1 MHALPTVVPV
11 LRSVRAGVPPRLPRQ
26 HVHARRFETDLSA
39 AADAPG
45 GRGAAVRTL
54 KRVLPAT
61 AQQAR
66 DVEKF
71 CPRHYS
77 IE

>member
-1 MHALPTVVPV
+1 MPSHRPAALTAADVC
-11 LRSVRAGVPPRLPRQ
+11 S
-26 HVHARRFETDLSA
+26 FETDLTA
-39 AADAPG
+39 AAGAPSS
-45 GRGAAVRTL
+45 RGAAVRTL